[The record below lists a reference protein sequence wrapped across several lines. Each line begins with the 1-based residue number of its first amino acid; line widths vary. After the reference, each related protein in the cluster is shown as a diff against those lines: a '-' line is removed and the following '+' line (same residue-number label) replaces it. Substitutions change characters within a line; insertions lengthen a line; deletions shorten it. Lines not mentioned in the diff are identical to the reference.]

1 MTWTYSG
8 NPLTDEKDRYRF
20 LTGDTISYEPIL
32 QDEEIAFVLSE
43 YTSRDVRLL
52 KLFEAICL
60 YFTRDTNVSLGPLSE
75 NYPDRYKKAKENLD
89 FYRKKVNSGGIS
101 VPTYGCSK
109 VFGKGMQSND

>member
-1 MTWTYSG
+1 MAWTYSG
-8 NPLTDEKDRYRF
+8 NPLTNENDRYRF
-20 LTGDTISYEPIL
+20 LIGDTISYEPIL

-60 YFTRDTNVSLGPLSE
+60 FFMRDTEVSLGPLLERPQS
-75 NYPDRYKKAKENLD
+75 RYEKAKENLD
-89 FYRKKVNSGGIS
+89 FYRKKVNSAGIS
-101 VPTYGCSK
+101 VPTYGAAK